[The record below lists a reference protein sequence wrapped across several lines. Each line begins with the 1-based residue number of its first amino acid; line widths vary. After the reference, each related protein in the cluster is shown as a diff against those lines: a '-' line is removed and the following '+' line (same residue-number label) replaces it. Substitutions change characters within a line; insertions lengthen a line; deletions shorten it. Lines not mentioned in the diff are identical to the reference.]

1 MELKRGG
8 RADSKLL
15 WQLEQQ
21 RNAAGERG
29 GPKSGALPTL
39 TVSAR
44 DLEATASM
52 RVSGRVDEWPG
63 MPWFAHRGIL
73 EDRVECKSVILGLLL
88 K

>member
-1 MELKRGG
+1 MEFLR
-8 RADSKLL
+8 
-15 WQLEQQ
+15 QLEQR

-29 GPKSGALPTL
+29 RPKSEALPTL

-52 RVSGRVDEWPG
+52 LASERVEKPPS

-73 EDRVECKSVILGLLL
+73 GGRVEGRSVIFGLLL